1 MAVYYLCIDYHPN
14 TLQKSF
20 CLVPT
25 VYPSTRH
32 DTTGLSVS
40 GRKATE
46 KRQFDSPPVFTKA
59 QRPAYFAVTDD
70 IRRTLGAL
78 RTGTNKVGFFLQL
91 GYFKHSGKFFAPDS
105 FRQRDIK
112 YLKQQLQIT
121 EALDFTQYPPARVKQ
136 QRARILT
143 LLDWSA
149 FDAASAE
156 QIAEHVQLQA
166 QQQIKP
172 VQVFSDAVN
181 YCWQRRI
188 ELPTHHQLADVITES
203 FNIVESALL
212 TQLENNLHPSA
223 CDALDSLLSE
233 PIGLRPLLGDIKT
246 INQSL
251 RAKDIQRNVDSCRTY
266 AECFAQFDSCYTE
279 LAISEK
285 ATEYYA
291 TWVKKAT
298 LGQLKQFPNRWKR
311 YLYLL
316 AFIKHQYCIRQD
328 VLMEILLNST
338 RSAVNAARK
347 QEDRDDLQKRSEH
360 KNAIRSINR
369 AHKNARHLLNEIAC
383 VVRCEDMQASE
394 RLAKVEQLLSDYE
407 ALQGAQEQDNLQRY
421 EQLLDQHTDVQRSYH
436 GLEKQSVSL
445 QRKVSSILKALVF
458 DTPSSEGPV
467 LDAVVHFQV
476 TDGNVGQ
483 SPPLDFLS
491 TKEQALFTE
500 GEALRT
506 SLYKILLFQ
515 AVAGAVR
522 AGKLNLQHSYRYR
535 AIQNYLIPTVRWS
548 VERERLLVMAGL
560 EKFADGAA
568 CLEDLKAALDVRY
581 RDGNDRYQ
589 SGENEHLSID
599 EKGYVKVR
607 TPAISYSEDGDVGQV
622 LTENGIVPVLQ
633 ILRQINQSSDF
644 IACFKHLSPKH
655 HKLKPSA
662 ETILAGII
670 G

>member
-1 MAVYYLCIDYHPN
+1 
-14 TLQKSF
+14 
-20 CLVPT
+20 
-25 VYPSTRH
+25 
-32 DTTGLSVS
+32 
-40 GRKATE
+40 
-46 KRQFDSPPVFTKA
+46 
-59 QRPAYFAVTDD
+59 
-70 IRRTLGAL
+70 
-78 RTGTNKVGFFLQL
+78 VGFFLQL